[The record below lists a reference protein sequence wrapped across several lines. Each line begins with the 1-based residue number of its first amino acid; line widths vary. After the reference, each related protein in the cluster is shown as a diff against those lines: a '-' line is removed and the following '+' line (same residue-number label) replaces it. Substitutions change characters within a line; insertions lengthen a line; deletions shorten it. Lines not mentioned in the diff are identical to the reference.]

1 MADTIKLS
9 SPWVIFYE
17 KLGTLFQGDDEVT
30 VAINSEES
38 EIIIYVDNNPK
49 KADALIELLPTEKTF
64 GNVKVKITVIPNNEY
79 KNINTLFKSLFE
91 GNKAI
96 SDIITITTE
105 TGTDITYVIFEK
117 EVVHYWSDNI
127 GDYHGVSSTLNQE
140 IAKEVFDNIP
150 GVFFCTK
157 I

>member
-9 SPWVIFYE
+9 SPWIIFYE

-30 VAINSEES
+30 VAINNEES
-38 EIIIYVDNNPK
+38 EIIIYVDGNPK
-49 KADALIELLPTEKTF
+49 KADALIKLLPTEKTF
-64 GNVKVKITVIPNNEY
+64 GNEKVKITVIPNNEY
-79 KNINTLFKSLFE
+79 KNINTLFKAVFE

-127 GDYHGVSSTLNQE
+127 GDLHGVSSTLNQE